1 MPTEGGEGKMEMHT
15 WHGEVNQQK
24 AYDTC
29 FSLRMLY
36 KKFRISCM
44 LQGIAD
50 RGTCKTVEGAA
61 L

>member
-1 MPTEGGEGKMEMHT
+1 MEMHT
-15 WHGEVNQQK
+15 WHDEVNQQK